1 MYICIYNTMYFLNSF
16 VTAMAL
22 WQLMHLDARLDRYT
36 LLVLMNQSDLQN
48 SNHLNLA
55 DVR

>member
-1 MYICIYNTMYFLNSF
+1 MYFLNSV

-48 SNHLNLA
+48 SNDLNLA